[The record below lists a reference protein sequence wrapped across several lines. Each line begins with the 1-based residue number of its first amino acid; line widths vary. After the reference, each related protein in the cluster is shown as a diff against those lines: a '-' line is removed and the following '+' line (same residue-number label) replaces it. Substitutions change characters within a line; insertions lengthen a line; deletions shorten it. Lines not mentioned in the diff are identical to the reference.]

1 MSGYTYY
8 ATICFQEDED
18 PRTFKSAKTGRGP
31 LTAPDWK
38 NHVDPVMTCYKLVSV
53 EFKWWGLQVRPLT
66 TTKKTSQLFGGLVFI
81 RSVLY
86 LGLELRLLPSNL
98 VVQLVKLMSIF
109 FAFSE

>member
-1 MSGYTYY
+1 MYY

-66 TTKKTSQLFGGLVFI
+66 TKNASQLFGGLVFI

-98 VVQLVKLMSIF
+98 VVQLVKLMSSIF
-109 FAFSE
+109 LSFAE